1 METKANYVLIGAF
14 VLLAAAAVM
23 LFTLWIAGTPLNRDY
38 SDYDVVFEGPVN
50 GLTEGG
56 EVRFNGIKVGEV
68 TRLNLDRTDPNKVIA
83 RIRVDAQTP
92 VRTDSVAQLNFLGI
106 TGVTFIQI
114 LAGNPDSPML
124 VSQDFQPPPVIHT
137 SRTLVDELFQGGQ
150 DLLGVSGD
158 TIKKINE
165 MLSEENL
172 AHMSATLA
180 AIDKAATKIASDD
193 GLVDS
198 ATIALK
204 SINTAAVSLDSAARA
219 VDTAANSIGGD
230 VSRLSAEATE
240 TLGQLEPVIAD
251 ARVAMQDV
259 NGAVAQINRNLAPA
273 ATAALEQIGH
283 TAIDVQSTIARLQ
296 SLLSQIEQDPSRFVY
311 QQPQPVER

>member
-14 VLLAAAAVM
+14 VLLAAGALA
-23 LFTLWIAGTPLNRDY
+23 LFTLWIAGNPLNR
-38 SDYDVVFEGPVN
+38 SFADYDVIFEGPVN

-68 TRLNLDRTDPNKVIA
+68 QTLRLDREDPNKVVAHI
-83 RIRVDAQTP
+83 RIDAQTP
-92 VRTDSVAQLNFLGI
+92 VRTDSVAQLNFMGI

-114 LAGNPDSPML
+114 LAGDPKKPL
-124 VSQDFQPPPVIHT
+124 LTPVNGVTPQIFT

-172 AHMSATLA
+172 AHLTQTLA
-180 AIDKAATKIASDD
+180 SIDRVAAKIAGDD

-198 ATIALK
+198 ATAALK
-204 SINTAAVSLDSAARA
+204 TINTAAVALEGAAKA
-219 VDTAANSIGGD
+219 VDTAANSIGKD
-230 VSRLSAEATE
+230 VNSLATDASTALAE
-240 TLGQLEPVIAD
+240 LEPVLKD
-251 ARVAMQDV
+251 ARTAMGNV
-259 NGAVAQINRNLAPA
+259 NGAVSQINTNLTPA
-273 ATAALEQIGH
+273 ATTAIQQIGH
-283 TAIDVQSTIARLQ
+283 AASDIQSMMIRLQ
-296 SLLSQIEQDPSRFVY
+296 GLLAQIEQDPSRFVY
-311 QQPQPVER
+311 QQPPPVER

>member
-124 VSQDFQPPPVIHT
+124 VSQDFQPPPVIYT